1 MRTKK
6 EAAMIR
12 ALFAALTMSLLFAT
26 PAAAAAKSG
35 RIVCGAVH
43 TPRYF
48 GREML
53 DTTIGFRNANPDSSV
68 TISRLTIRNSF
79 GDVVHD
85 SGPAT
90 LVPHPVNADYPGGL
104 DVTTVPPLASFYL
117 TTTHIWGLFPVPVG
131 SASGGFFM
139 SAVVEFTT
147 DGDPQLVVVGAS
159 LRGRE
164 RIETF
169 PGSGAFFQ
177 GEERSRSNF
186 RCDALK

>member
-12 ALFAALTMSLLFAT
+12 ALFAALTMNLLFAT

-48 GREML
+48 GTEML

-104 DVTTVPPLASFYL
+104 DL
-117 TTTHIWGLFPVPVG
+117 TTTHI
-131 SASGGFFM
+131 
-139 SAVVEFTT
+139 
-147 DGDPQLVVVGAS
+147 
-159 LRGRE
+159 
-164 RIETF
+164 
-169 PGSGAFFQ
+169 
-177 GEERSRSNF
+177 
-186 RCDALK
+186 CALPRPCRLC

>member
-43 TPRYF
+43 TPRYS
-48 GREML
+48 GTELR

-90 LVPHPVNADYPGGL
+90 PVPHPVNADYPGGL

-131 SASGGFFM
+131 PASGGVFL

-147 DGDPQLVVVGAS
+147 VGDPPPVGFCAPLS
-159 LRGRE
+159 GRA
-164 RIETF
+164 RNQTL
-169 PGSGAFFQ
+169 PGAGALFSGG
-177 GEERSRSNF
+177 GESRSH
-186 RCDALK
+186 L

>member
-43 TPRYF
+43 TPRYS
-48 GREML
+48 GTEML

-68 TISRLTIRNSF
+68 TISHLTIRNSF
-79 GDVVHD
+79 EDVVHD
-85 SGPAT
+85 SAPAT
-90 LVPHPVNADYPGGL
+90 PLPHPVNADYPGGL

-131 SASGGFFM
+131 PASGGVFL
-139 SAVVEFTT
+139 SAGVGFTPV
-147 DGDPQLVVVGAS
+147 GGPPLVCCGVPP
-159 LRGRE
+159 RGRG
-164 RIETF
+164 RIEAI
-169 PGSGAFFQ
+169 P
-177 GEERSRSNF
+177 
-186 RCDALK
+186 